1 MTTAG
6 ETRTLPESALL
17 LTEARELL
25 AHCGPTP
32 ALCLV
37 EHWRHL
43 HGTLL
48 DGESDLHAGD
58 AVVAWSLSQHAAT
71 ALRRLMREHR
81 TAVQSF
87 WEAMDWLAP
96 DDGEPWLP
104 LPGLPYSGHD
114 GYTGGWVSVLVFP
127 VRQPWEAN

>member
-1 MTTAG
+1 MTPVTVT
-6 ETRTLPESALL
+6 TRTAVLTDSALL
-17 LTEARELL
+17 VTEARDVLG
-25 AHCGPTP
+25 HCGPTP
-32 ALCLV
+32 ALRLV
-37 EHWRHL
+37 DHWRHL

-48 DGESDLHAGD
+48 DGESDVHAGD

-114 GYTGGWVSVLVFP
+114 GYTGGWVSVLIHP
-127 VRQPWEAN
+127 DRDR